1 MKINEF
7 LEKINYNI
15 KYGEEILDINLKNMS
30 LVKIIFSNNSETEFV
45 YFYLNIKT
53 NSIYLIEYQINK
65 EKYLYLNNII
75 KKFISKDFLSNKKLI
90 KNIDVLL
97 NKKIES

>member
-30 LVKIIFSNNSETEFV
+30 LVKIIFSNDSETEFG

-90 KNIDVLL
+90 KNIDVVL
-97 NKKIES
+97 NKKIED